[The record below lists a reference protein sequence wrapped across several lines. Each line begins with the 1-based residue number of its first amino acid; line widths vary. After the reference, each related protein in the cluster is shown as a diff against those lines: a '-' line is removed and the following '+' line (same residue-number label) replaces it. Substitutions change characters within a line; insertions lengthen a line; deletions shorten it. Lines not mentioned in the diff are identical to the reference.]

1 MLLTFHLS
9 DLAATVPKIEA
20 RRSRDKQYPPV
31 NSGPHRVRRGAQ
43 GILDEEVGFLD

>member
-1 MLLTFHLS
+1 MSLTANLS
-9 DLAATVPKIEA
+9 DLAVAVPKIEA
-20 RRSRDKQYPPV
+20 RRSRDNQYPPV